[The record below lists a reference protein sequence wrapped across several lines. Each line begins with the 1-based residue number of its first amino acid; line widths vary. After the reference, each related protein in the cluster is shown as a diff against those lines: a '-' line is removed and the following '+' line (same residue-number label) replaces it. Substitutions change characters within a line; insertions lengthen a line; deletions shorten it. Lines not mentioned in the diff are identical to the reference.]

1 MIYTFYITFKTFL
14 LYQISHITITPGQR
28 EENASTRITIPQIQ
42 QLSSSL
48 SYKSDIPDNDATEIF
63 SNIPQNYAPAIAG
76 DILDISE
83 INPSLLGVLFPN
95 QNTHTE
101 ALSEQFNLELLEDS
115 LIYHKVENNDKQDI
129 LNIKVDILSDAI
141 SEIVKDS
148 PIDIEKTEKVRKGR
162 KRGRKLGYRSE
173 NSNGEDAVC
182 GVCGAKVSTLPY
194 SGSS

>member
-48 SYKSDIPDNDATEIF
+48 SYKSDIRDNDATEIF

-95 QNTHTE
+95 QNTHTD